1 MVYVDLQLVLSV
13 LHAIGN
19 VKGPYGAAHQ
29 FLGILMTV
37 EDDGGIGSHTVKLQE
52 VAFAILLLHVEGLVV
67 GRLSVQVAMT
77 QLTVAVVVVEVMGN
91 VNRCRHRVAAH
102 GALGCPS
109 VVERDNVTAPFPFR
123 LREAHVTTSQ
133 RHAGGYGD
141 ASLLVVVDG
150 TVEVIDHPVVLHY
163 IALMGKHLVVG
174 L

>member
-77 QLTVAVVVVEVMGN
+77 QLTVAVVVVEVMRN
-91 VNRCRHRVAAH
+91 VDRRRKRIAPYRTA
-102 GALGCPS
+102 GCPS
-109 VVERDNVTAPFPFR
+109 VVERGNVTAPFPFR

-150 TVEVIDHPVVLHY
+150 TVEVIDHPVVLHN